1 MKDMLAYIFK
11 KRGKPEQSMKA
22 MKYAFGVI
30 VLLLM
35 AGLLFAQTPS
45 FPQQNLAGSEVH
57 ITPANQDGSLIN
69 ISLIVYT
76 PAVTTNAT
84 ISQDTVRQWAIQ
96 CNYNQTCIDQLSLNA
111 TSSLRNYQMNM
122 SSLAGAQFVVMYFN
136 PQGNIYAGQWT
147 PVLDCSPYVTATTPV
162 TAYAPDV
169 NGNNVP
175 YTQWTAQCDLT
186 NAIQGR
192 NRTSI
197 KVTFIPQPGQN
208 VSSSSATME
217 VSNANV
223 TASTA
228 FTQQIRDF
236 VNAVSNSG
244 GAGLGGGTLP
254 CVGVFLIL
262 GLLLASLYFSG
273 KSPVSMLDITTP
285 RLPTPKGVSASG
297 QILLPWGYGE
307 MKKTANDKMQAA
319 VGAINAGT
327 RVMAGQNPDA
337 ARLMQQAGSIRG
349 GADSAADR
357 QVAGSIAVLGRTL
370 GFSSASLQPLVTRL
384 PYHYGDAEHKVV
396 ADILEAARKKGG
408 REALNAAMIQDYLYG
423 QSMLKHLDT
432 LSGHPD
438 FAQKGAVQARVE
450 KFAGKFIGA
459 NRYAVVGAGA
469 MAGVGS
475 MFRVAR
481 QGRRMTGA
489 IVTEAPTL
497 ARATARTTMEML
509 GGKNIVEEL
518 EARGRT
524 SSTAAWMAGQL
535 QKHPSEVV
543 VGAMYPVND
552 KMAKLYRDL
561 RDEAHKDAMEYVIK
575 QGYKAMGLK
584 FGITQEE
591 LVEMSYKDVDLLK
604 RIGYRSSAEM
614 SAFEEEVRR
623 VLSNSSM
630 SSADKLSALSRVAE
644 SHGASVDHQMV
655 NFMRRLDTIDATGQP
670 EHVKMLLLDQAL
682 EEQSRV
688 RMSTS
693 TGGMAVD
700 DRYVCHVGGQSL
712 KGTEVAD
719 KMLLGTLVWDGTH
732 GYLRG
737 GLKEEALSMQ
747 NNMINRGLGIIDH
760 TKPESVENALAL
772 LPEFM
777 RNRNEV
783 VALSE
788 RAKGNFVQM
797 LDTPECRKLFEE
809 YSAAKGGRKSL
820 EQASISE
827 IVDFMYGGKTP
838 KTGTIDPKSGRK
850 VWWTADEEL
859 GLPQGAAMVDVKRA
873 WDVDINT
880 RKMHQL
886 GPWLEARFSRGNVSA
901 YDAGVEAQVK
911 RLPGYASMSVEQES
925 AAAKKIWFHNEMLKD
940 LEDRFNGQF
949 AHNAYGTTRETMKF
963 YTSIMAGFLE
973 RAIEEKKGHAYQQEL
988 QFLDKMDVTSP
999 KDMGKFR
1006 GLLQRYESE
1015 YQAIIS
1021 KPMTYDEIA
1030 RSNKPVILFQ
1040 EGGYGYWRKGQTVS
1054 DMDRV
1059 MAGQAALRDEKGQLR
1074 PFIPEDVPVHFGNRD
1089 DLTALYHKVRNSRE
1103 TTPDSDW
1110 HTLANA
1116 ATKWAK
1122 EGGYSYE
1129 RERVLGALL
1138 WEYGSKTHD
1147 YESFWRNSA
1156 VTIEAKR
1163 NVAPVAP
1170 SVLRMFGVEAPGL
1183 MTKFEPLRNLGMAAG
1198 DYISKIAYATAEGG
1212 GKKGGTLTASY
1223 TGAAV
1228 AAAYSAHSFDLSRRI
1243 MAGEGLESLTEQEAA
1258 AFRKYASMHGAFTQA
1273 RQWTFDRSPF
1283 GYSTSHGT
1291 NAADAAMFA
1300 HGPGLTFKKE
1310 MYVGA
1315 VMDKYTYWNFNA
1327 MYGWPMDLTRR
1338 MMAPYATAVSAAQ
1351 KEMVG
1356 RAGRWDTTGDQYRM
1370 LYHTEPR
1377 VRSAMQSF
1385 FNPLSLSNSKLARR
1399 LNVWQSSAAHHQV
1412 GGEEVMLGLSAMTQD
1427 VRQYRK
1433 GILVNARYGDVN
1445 PRETLYDPRVVKHLD
1460 APMAYELLKDPAFKY
1475 QRQIQDDAHAM
1486 TVRRTAAAETLA
1498 ITRGRE
1504 MMSFNSLQ
1512 TPQGKFYSPIHFAA
1526 SILGVPNMISK
1537 HVAQTKYGYSSGSL
1551 GQRLEAGVKNKAEGL
1566 KNFVKPAKLPY
1577 QTRCGKCGHMNG
1589 RYDRCAACGASLW

>member
-1 MKDMLAYIFK
+1 MN
-11 KRGKPEQSMKA
+11 S

-35 AGLLFAQTPS
+35 ASLLYAQSPS
-45 FPQQNLAGSEVH
+45 FPQQNLADSGVT

-69 ISLIVYT
+69 ISLTVYQ
-76 PAVTTNAT
+76 PAVTTNGT
-84 ISQDTVRQWAIQ
+84 ISQDTVRQWAVQ
-96 CNYNQTCIDQLSLNA
+96 CNYNQTCIDQLSTAA
-111 TSSLRNYQMNM
+111 TSSLRNYQMNF
-122 SSLAGAQFVVMYFN
+122 SSLSGAQFVVMYFN
-136 PQGNIYAGQWT
+136 PQGNTFTGQWT
-147 PVLDCSPYVTATTPV
+147 PVPDCSPFVTANTPG
-162 TAYAPDV
+162 TAYAPDTT
-169 NGNNVP
+169 GNMVA
-175 YTQWTAQCDLT
+175 YTTWIAQCD
-186 NAIQGR
+186 ISGVVQGR
-192 NRTSI
+192 PRTDI
-197 KVTFIPQPGQN
+197 KATYVPLPGQN
-208 VSSSSATME
+208 ISSSSALYPY
-217 VSNANV
+217 SNAHV
-223 TASTA
+223 TPSTA

-236 VNAVSNSG
+236 VAAVSNSG

-254 CVGVFLIL
+254 CVGVFLIM

-285 RLPTPKGVSASG
+285 RLPTPKGVGASG
-297 QILLPWGYGE
+297 QILLPYGYGE
-307 MKKTANDKMQAA
+307 MKKTANDKMNAA
-319 VGAINAGT
+319 VQAINAGT
-327 RVMAGQNPDA
+327 RVLQGQNPDT
-337 ARLMQQAGSIRG
+337 ARLVQQASSIRG
-349 GADSAADR
+349 SASDVAAGAATARDR

-384 PYHYGDAEHKVV
+384 PYHYGDAEHKTV

-438 FAQKGAVQARVE
+438 FAQRSVVQARVE
-450 KFAGKFIGA
+450 GFAGKFIGA
-459 NRYAVVGAGA
+459 NRYAIIGGGA
-469 MAGVGS
+469 MAGIGS
-475 MFRVAR
+475 MFRVGR
-481 QGRRMTGA
+481 QGRRMVTSM
-489 IVTEAPTL
+489 VTEAAPL
-497 ARATARTTMEML
+497 ARTTARTTMEML

-518 EARGRT
+518 EAKGRT
-524 SSTAAWMAGQL
+524 SSTAAWVAGQL

-561 RDEAHKDAMEYVIK
+561 RDETHKDAMEYVIK

-591 LVEMSYKDVDLLK
+591 LVEMSYKDTDVLK
-604 RIGYRSSAEM
+604 RIGYRPSAEM
-614 SAFEEEVRR
+614 AAFEEEIRR

-644 SHGASVDHQMV
+644 THGATVDHQMV
-655 NFMRRLDTIDATGQP
+655 NFMRRLDNIDATAQP

-693 TGGMAVD
+693 TGGMVRD
-700 DRYVCHVGGQSL
+700 DAYVCHVGGQSL

-737 GLKEEALSMQ
+737 GIKEEALSMQ
-747 NNMINRGLGIIDH
+747 NNMINRGLGIIDQA
-760 TKPESVENALAL
+760 KAGSVENAIAL

-777 RNRNEV
+777 RNPAEV
-783 VALSE
+783 KALSE
-788 RAKGNFVQM
+788 RARGNFIQM
-797 LDTPECRKLFEE
+797 LDTPEAKKLFEE
-809 YSAAKGGRKSL
+809 YSAAKGHQKSL
-820 EQASISE
+820 NQASISE
-827 IVDFMYGGKTP
+827 MVDFLYGGKTP
-838 KTGTIDPKSGRK
+838 KTGSIDPKSGRK
-850 VWWTADEEL
+850 VWWTADVEL
-859 GLPQGAAMVDVKRA
+859 GLPQNAALVDVKRS
-873 WDVDINT
+873 WDVDIST
-880 RKMHQL
+880 RKMHQI
-886 GPWLEARFSRGNVSA
+886 GPWLEARFTRGNVSA

-911 RLPGYASMSVEQES
+911 RLPGYSSMTVEQES
-925 AAAKKIWFHNEMLKD
+925 QAAKKIWFHNEMLKD

-949 AHNAYGTTRETMKF
+949 SHNAYGTTRETMKF
-963 YTSIMAGFLE
+963 YSSIMAGFLE

-988 QFLDKMDVTSP
+988 EFLGKMDVTSS
-999 KDMGKFR
+999 KDMGKFKT
-1006 GLLQRYESE
+1006 LLQRYEKE
-1015 YQAIIS
+1015 YQEIIS

-1040 EGGYGYWRKGQTVS
+1040 EGGYGYWRKGQTVG

-1089 DLTALYHKVRNSRE
+1089 DLTALYHKVRTSRE

-1116 ATKWAK
+1116 AVKWAK

-1138 WEYGSKTHD
+1138 WEYGTKTHD
-1147 YESFWRNSA
+1147 YESFWKNSA
-1156 VTIEAKR
+1156 ITIEAKR

-1183 MTKFEPLRNLGMAAG
+1183 MTKFEPIRNLGMAAG
-1198 DYISKIAYATAEGG
+1198 DYISKVAYATAEGG
-1212 GKKGGTLTASY
+1212 GKKGGVLTASY

-1243 MAGEGLESLTEQEAA
+1243 MAGEGLESLNESEAA
-1258 AFRKYASMHGAFTQA
+1258 AFRKYAATHGAFTQA

-1300 HGPGLTFKKE
+1300 HGPGLNFKKDD
-1310 MYVGA
+1310 YIGA
-1315 VMDKYTYWNFNA
+1315 TMDKYTMWNFNSF
-1327 MYGWPMDLTRR
+1327 YGWPMDLARR
-1338 MMAPYATAVSAAQ
+1338 IMAPYATAVSAAQ

-1377 VRSAMQSF
+1377 VRSALQAF
-1385 FNPLSLSNSKLARR
+1385 TNPLSLSNSKLARR
-1399 LNVWQSSAAHHQV
+1399 LNLWQGSAAHHQV
-1412 GGEEVMLGLSAMTQD
+1412 GGEDVMLGLSAMTQD
-1427 VRQYRK
+1427 VRLYRK
-1433 GILVNARYGDVN
+1433 GILVNARLGDVN

-1460 APMAYELLKDPAFKY
+1460 APMAYELLKDPTFKY
-1475 QRQIQDDAHAM
+1475 QKQIQDDAHAM
-1486 TVRRTAAAETLA
+1486 TVRRTAAGETLA
-1498 ITRGRE
+1498 IKRSQE

-1512 TPQGKFYSPIHFAA
+1512 TPQGKFYSPMHFAA
-1526 SILGVPNMISK
+1526 SMLGLPNMISK
-1537 HVAQTKYGYSSGSL
+1537 QVAKTKYGYSSGSI

-1566 KNFVKPAKLPY
+1566 KNFVQPNKLPF
-1577 QTRCGKCGHMNG
+1577 QSRCGKCGHMNG

>member
-1 MKDMLAYIFK
+1 MKT
-11 KRGKPEQSMKA
+11 

-35 AGLLFAQTPS
+35 ASLLFAQAPS
-45 FPQQNLAGSEVH
+45 FPQQNLADSGVV
-57 ITPANQDGSLIN
+57 ITPANQDGSQIN
-69 ISLIVYT
+69 ITLMVYR
-76 PAVTTNAT
+76 PAVTTNGT
-84 ISQDTVRQWAIQ
+84 ISQDTIRQWAIQ
-96 CNYNQTCIDQLSLNA
+96 CNYNQTCIDQLSTNA
-111 TSSLRNYQMNM
+111 TSALRNYQMNF
-122 SSLAGAQFVVMYFN
+122 SSLSAAQFVVMYFN
-136 PQGNIYAGQWT
+136 PQGNVYAGQWT
-147 PVLDCSPYVTATTPV
+147 PVPDCSPFVTANTPG
-162 TAYAPDV
+162 TAYAPDTSGTMV
-169 NGNNVP
+169 S
-175 YTQWTAQCDLT
+175 YTTWIAQCDLS
-186 NAIQGR
+186 NVVAGR
-192 NRTSI
+192 PRTDI
-197 KVTFIPQPGQN
+197 RVTFIPQPGQN
-208 VSSSSATME
+208 ISSSSSDYQY
-217 VSNANV
+217 SNANV

-236 VNAVSNSG
+236 VNAVSSSG
-244 GAGLGGGTLP
+244 GSGLGGGTLP

-262 GLLLASLYFSG
+262 GLLIASLYFSG

-285 RLPTPKGVSASG
+285 RLPAPKGVAAQG

-307 MKKTANDKMQAA
+307 MKKTANDKMAAA
-319 VGAINAGT
+319 VQAIRASTN
-327 RVMAGQNPDA
+327 VMAGQSPDA
-337 ARLMQQAGSIRG
+337 RTLQGQAASIKG
-349 GADSAADR
+349 GADTAGDR
-357 QVAGSIAVLGRTL
+357 QVAGSIAVLGRSV
-370 GFSSASLQPLVTRL
+370 GFSTAALQPLVTRL
-384 PYHYGDAEHKVV
+384 PYHYGDAEHKLV

-438 FAQKGAVQARVE
+438 FGQKSKVQAKVE

-475 MFRVAR
+475 LFRVSR
-481 QGRRMTGA
+481 QGRRMTKA

-509 GGKNIVEEL
+509 GGKNIMEEL
-518 EARGRT
+518 EAKGRT
-524 SSTAAWMAGQL
+524 SPTAAWMAGQL

-561 RDEAHKDAMEYVIK
+561 RDESHKDAMEYVIK
-575 QGYKAMGLK
+575 QGFKAMGVRT
-584 FGITQEE
+584 GIAAEE
-591 LVEMSYKDVDLLK
+591 LVEMSYKDMDVLK
-604 RIGYRSSAEM
+604 RIGYKASAEM
-614 SAFEEEVRR
+614 AVFEEEIRR
-623 VLSNSSM
+623 ILSNSSM
-630 SSADKLSALSRVAE
+630 SSSDKLSALSRAAE

-655 NFMRRLDTIDATGQP
+655 TFMARLDNIDKTGQP
-670 EHVKMLLLDQAL
+670 DHIKMLLLDQAL
-682 EEQSRV
+682 EEQSRI
-688 RMSTS
+688 RMSVS

-719 KMLLGTLVWDGTH
+719 KMLFGTMVWDGLNGH
-732 GYLRG
+732 LRG

-747 NNMINRGLGIIDH
+747 NNMINRGLGIVDH
-760 TKPESVENALAL
+760 TKPGAVENALSL

-777 RNRNEV
+777 RNRSDV

-788 RAKGNFVQM
+788 RAKGNFIQM
-797 LDTPECRKLFEE
+797 LDTPEAKKAYEE
-809 YSAAKGGRKSL
+809 YAVAKGRPTSMASG
-820 EQASISE
+820 SISD
-827 IVDFMYGGKTP
+827 IVDFLYGGKTP
-838 KTGTIDPKSGRK
+838 RTGQIDPKTGRK
-850 VWWTADEEL
+850 VWHTADEEL
-859 GLPQGAAMVDVKRA
+859 GLAQGVALVDLKRP
-873 WDVDINT
+873 WDVGIET
-880 RKMHQL
+880 RKMHQI

-901 YDAGVEAQVK
+901 YDAVVEAQVK

-949 AHNAYGTTRETMKF
+949 SHNAYGTTRETMKF

-988 QFLDKMDVTSP
+988 EFLGKMDVTNP
-999 KDMGKFR
+999 KDMGKFKT
-1006 GLLQRYESE
+1006 LLQRYETE
-1015 YQAIIS
+1015 YNTVVS
-1021 KPMTYDEIA
+1021 KPMTYDDIA
-1030 RSNKPVILFQ
+1030 SSKRPVILFQ

-1059 MAGQAALRDEKGQLR
+1059 MAGQTALRDEKGQLR
-1074 PFIPEDVPVHFGNRD
+1074 PFIPEDVAIHFGNRD

-1110 HTLANA
+1110 HSLANA

-1138 WEYGSKTHD
+1138 WEYGTKTHD
-1147 YESFWRNSA
+1147 YESFWKNSA

-1170 SVLRMFGVEAPGL
+1170 SLLRMFGVEAPGL
-1183 MTKFEPLRNLGMAAG
+1183 MTKFEPIRNLGMAAG
-1198 DYISKIAYATAEGG
+1198 DYVSKIGLELAEGG
-1212 GKKGGTLTASY
+1212 GKKGGVLTASY

-1228 AAAYSAHSFDLSRRI
+1228 AAAWGAHSFDMTRRI
-1243 MAGEGLESLTEQEAA
+1243 YAGEGLESLTEAEASA
-1258 AFRKYASMHGAFTQA
+1258 YRKWASTNGALTQA

-1291 NAADAAMFA
+1291 NAADAGMFS

-1338 MMAPYATAVSAAQ
+1338 MMQPYATSVSAAQ

-1377 VRSAMQSF
+1377 VRSAMQAF
-1385 FNPLSLSNSKLARR
+1385 FNPFSLSNSKLARR
-1399 LNVWQSSAAHHQV
+1399 LNVWQGAAAHHQV
-1412 GGEEVMLGLSAMTQD
+1412 GGEDVMLGLSAMTQD
-1427 VRQYRK
+1427 IRLYRK

-1486 TVRRTAAAETLA
+1486 TVRRTASAETLA
-1498 ITRGRE
+1498 IKRTQE

-1512 TPQGKFYSPIHFAA
+1512 TPQGKFYSPVHFAA
-1526 SILGVPNMISK
+1526 SVLGLPDKISK
-1537 HVAQTKYGYSSGSL
+1537 HVAQKKYGYSSGSV
-1551 GQRLEAGVKNKAEGL
+1551 GQRLEASVKNKAEGL
-1566 KNFVKPAKLPY
+1566 SNFMKPAKLPY
-1577 QTRCGKCGHMNG
+1577 QSRCGKCGHMNG